1 MNEEQRLSYLRSM
14 GYQVYYPRAILPGA
28 KPSPHYDFP
37 ELSPAEKAPKNA
49 PKKAL
54 ASISSE
60 EGQKTAQDT
69 ELERPL
75 LKQSRKTMSESSGAK
90 EESSGEP
97 GASSDLRK
105 AKKELIQ
112 SKSDVGSDNKAV
124 KTETTAYADQLKFSL
139 QYYAID
145 NQLAIINEEPFEV
158 RGRQAK
164 ESLALLKAI
173 LNALKPGFDSPL
185 QSESFAWPIA
195 EGLNAAEPERAARLA
210 LQGFINQRQS
220 QEGFG
225 NLVVFTAQL
234 GSLFNVQSPDDPF
247 GDVKDS
253 AINCQMT
260 LTHSLHS
267 MLAHPLL
274 KREVWSHLQPL
285 LKRLQG

>member
-37 ELSPAEKAPKNA
+37 ESYPAEGVPIKA
-49 PKKAL
+49 PKKAKI
-54 ASISSE
+54 STSSE
-60 EGQKTAQDT
+60 ERQKTAKKI
-69 ELERPL
+69 ELERPP
-75 LKQSRKTMSESSGAK
+75 LKQPRKTALESGGTKEASSRDLGAT
-90 EESSGEP
+90 
-97 GASSDLRK
+97 SDLRK
-105 AKKELIQ
+105 TKNESMP
-112 SKSDVGSDNKAV
+112 SKSNLDSDRKAV
-124 KTETTAYADQLKFSL
+124 EPEATAYADQLKFSL

-145 NQLAIINEEPFEV
+145 NQLAIINEEPFEI

-210 LQGFINQRQS
+210 LQGFINQRKS

-225 NLVVFTAQL
+225 NLLVFTAQL
-234 GSLFNVQSPDDPF
+234 GSLFNEKSPDEPF
-247 GDVKDS
+247 GDVEDS

-285 LKRLQG
+285 LKRLQV